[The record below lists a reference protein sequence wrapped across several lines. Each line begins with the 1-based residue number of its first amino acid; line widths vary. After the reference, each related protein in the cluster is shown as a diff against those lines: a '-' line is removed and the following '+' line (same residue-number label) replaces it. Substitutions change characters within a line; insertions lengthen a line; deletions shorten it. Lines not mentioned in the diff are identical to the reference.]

1 MRGLLRWI
9 LFAIAVIVIILI
21 LVNVANKSKKVK
33 PKTNEPTVY
42 ERSTRSEDTQEG
54 LEPIETTT
62 DITSGQSV
70 ELADTASFSTVCVF
84 IGTFVLS
91 FGLYYI
97 KKKQLN

>member
-9 LFAIAVIVIILI
+9 LVAIAVIVIILI
-21 LVNVANKSKKVK
+21 LVNVANKSKVK

-42 ERSTRSEDTQEG
+42 ERSTSSEDTQEG

-62 DITSGQSV
+62 DITSGQSI
-70 ELADTASFSTVCVF
+70 EMTDTASFSTICVY

-97 KKKQLN
+97 KKKQIN

>member
-9 LFAIAVIVIILI
+9 LFAIVIIVIILI
-21 LVNVANKSKKVK
+21 LVNVANKSKNAK

-42 ERSTRSEDTQEG
+42 ERSTRSEDSQEG

-97 KKKQLN
+97 NKKQIN